1 MQVPQPDILERI
13 ATKLAAYNPAEKTV
27 DLVKETPI
35 VLLVGISGAGKD
47 TIKHHLLNT
56 GNYHHIVSHTT
67 RPPRENHGVLEQDGV
82 DYHFIDLAQAEA
94 LLDEGRFVEAKMYSG
109 NVYGTSAAEIQAAR
123 DENKIAIT
131 DIEVQGVAEYKTM
144 STNVISIF
152 VLPPDYGAW
161 QQRLRARY
169 GDKVPDPV
177 DMEKRMHTAVRE
189 LEEALKVPYYHFVM
203 NDDLETAIETVDK
216 IGHNQDV
223 FNRKDTQVRA
233 QAEDLLDVLRSKVA

>member
-82 DYHFIDLAQAEA
+82 DYHFIDLPQAEA

-169 GDKVPDPV
+169 GDKEPDPA